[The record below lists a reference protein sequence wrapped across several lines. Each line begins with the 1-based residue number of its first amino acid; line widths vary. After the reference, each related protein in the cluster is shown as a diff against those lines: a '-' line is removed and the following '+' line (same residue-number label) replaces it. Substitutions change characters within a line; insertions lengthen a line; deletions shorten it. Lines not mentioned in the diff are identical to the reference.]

1 MDDFEK
7 ARDKLKKQKYGLVG
21 KHSAV
26 QICQW
31 TKNSLNNDGGC
42 WKEKFYGIN
51 SHRCAQTSV
60 GIFNCDNKCLH
71 CWRNTDYTIGKEV
84 ENPENPEEI
93 IDGIIKERKRLMNG
107 FPGNL
112 KADKEKVKEAFE
124 PNFFTFSL
132 AGEATLYPKLGEMI
146 KILRKRNIITFL
158 VTNGLNP
165 EALRK
170 LMQENAL
177 PTQMTIS
184 MNTTNE
190 KLFNVWHRSSKKD
203 AWKKF
208 NESLELMKELKG
220 KVRRA
225 VRLNLVKIDETDKNF
240 IGTLSNMNE
249 EHIKEYAE
257 LIKKAMPDFI
267 HVDGFK
273 SIGAARER
281 MSWRKMPNY
290 NEIKIFAKKLVKEL
304 PKDYKILG
312 EEPRSAVILIS
323 NWKKKDL
330 KIKGA

>member
-1 MDDFEK
+1 MWCEN
-7 ARDKLKKQKYGLVG
+7 Q
-21 KHSAV
+21 
-26 QICQW
+26 
-31 TKNSLNNDGGC
+31 
-42 WKEKFYGIN
+42 
-51 SHRCAQTSV
+51 
-60 GIFNCDNKCLH
+60 CLH
-71 CWRNTDYTIGKEV
+71 CWRPIEYNLGTKLPIIDS
-84 ENPENPEEI
+84 PEEI
-93 IDGIIKERKRLMNG
+93 INGVIEKRKRLMNG

-112 KADKEKVKEAFE
+112 KADKNKVKEAME

-165 EALRK
+165 EAIRK
-170 LMQENAL
+170 LEKDNAL

-208 NESLELMKELKG
+208 NESLDLFKELKG

-225 VRLNLVKIDETDKNF
+225 IRLNLVKIDETDKSF
-240 IGTLSNMNE
+240 IGELSNMNE
-249 EHIKEYAE
+249 EHINEYSE

-281 MSWRKMPNY
+281 MSWKKMPNY
-290 NEIKIFAKKLVKEL
+290 NEIREFAKKLVKEL
-304 PKDYKILG
+304 PEGYKILG
-312 EEPRSAVILIS
+312 EEPRSAVVLIS
-323 NWKKKDL
+323 NWKKSDL
-330 KIKGA
+330 KIKGC